1 MSRPARWVIPIR
13 LSRIFRYPR
22 GRMTISVRVTLVAA
36 MVLTLVSW
44 PSRTAAQTDAQA
56 CERGILRATAK
67 YWSCLFQ
74 ARGEAALKPPAPLD
88 LEYCL
93 GKAWRRRKAM
103 FRRYGTA
110 CPKNLWLG
118 GTQRFVDL
126 GDETVLDQ
134 ATGLQ
139 WEKKH
144 NFDGKPDLTDS
155 RDADNAYTWTGTRGA
170 KAADGTAFTRFI
182 PGLNKPDACF
192 AKHCDWRLPSF
203 AELQTILVT
212 SEPCATKP
220 CIDPIFGPTATG
232 IYWSG
237 EESAFHPV
245 RAWYVFFVGGART
258 TAAKDSAQHVRAVR
272 SAS

>member
-1 MSRPARWVIPIR
+1 MSDGRCAIPIR
-13 LSRIFRYPR
+13 LSRVFGYPR
-22 GRMTISVRVTLVAA
+22 ARMTIFIRASLAVAVLLTFGAWPARV
-36 MVLTLVSW
+36 S
-44 PSRTAAQTDAQA
+44 AQTDAQV

-67 YWSCLFQ
+67 YWSCLFH
-74 ARGEAALKPPAPLD
+74 ARGEAALKAPAPLNLD
-88 LEYCL
+88 FCL
-93 GKAWRRRKAM
+93 GKAWRRRKAL

-139 WEKKH
+139 WEKKRH
-144 NFDGKPDLTDS
+144 ADGKADLADP
-155 RDADNAYTWTGTRGA
+155 RDVDNAYTWTGTRGA
-170 KAADGTAFTRFI
+170 KSADGTVFTSFL
-182 PGLNKPDACF
+182 PGLNKADACF
-192 AKHCDWRLPSF
+192 AKHCDWRLPTFS
-203 AELQTILVT
+203 ELQTILAT

-237 EESAFHPV
+237 EESVYHPV
-245 RAWYVFFVGGART
+245 RAWYVFFIGGART
-258 TAAKDSAQHVRAVR
+258 TATKDSAQHVRAVR
-272 SAS
+272 SPS